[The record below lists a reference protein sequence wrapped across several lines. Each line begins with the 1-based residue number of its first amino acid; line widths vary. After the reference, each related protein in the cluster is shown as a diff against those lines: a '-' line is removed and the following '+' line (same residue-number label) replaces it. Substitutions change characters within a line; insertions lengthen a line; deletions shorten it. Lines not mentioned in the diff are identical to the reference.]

1 MKQSLSDELRVR
13 HVLDAMGE
21 IDAYLQ
27 NVSLEDFLSN
37 SEKRFATIKQ
47 LEIIGEACNRI
58 STAIKEEYPE
68 IEWNNIIGFRNIS
81 IHEYF
86 GVNFQIVW
94 QIAKNDLPVLKT
106 QFLKVLN
113 ELNER

>member
-13 HVLDAMGE
+13 HVLDAIAE
-21 IDAYLQ
+21 IETYLQ
-27 NVSLEDFLSN
+27 GVLHEAFLSN

-47 LEIIGEACNRI
+47 LEIIGEACNRL
-58 STAIKEEYPE
+58 SPSIKEKHPE

-94 QIAKNDLPVLKT
+94 QIVQNDIPVLRV
-106 QFLKVLN
+106 QFFKLLEGLIN
-113 ELNER
+113 

>member
-13 HVLDAMGE
+13 HVLDAIGE

-58 STAIKEEYPE
+58 SATIKGDYPE

-106 QFLKVLN
+106 QFMTVLN
-113 ELNER
+113 ELNKA